1 MDKVGRPR
9 KLIAYDSFRNLKAEA
24 HGDRAP
30 LRLIR
35 PRTILYAGAFALVA
49 TVMLFGLTHKTV
61 LDVNVVP
68 DRNPLFVQVSGG
80 GIRNG
85 YTVRILNKKRGAHKF
100 EIAVTGLKE
109 PSLPMSASTP
119 ASPARGQIRR
129 CPRA

>member
-1 MDKVGRPR
+1 MHRVRALHRRLRRDHGQGRTGPR

-35 PRTILYAGAFALVA
+35 PRTILYAAAFALVA

-68 DRNPLFVQVSGG
+68 DRNPLFVQV
-80 GIRNG
+80 
-85 YTVRILNKKRGAHKF
+85 
-100 EIAVTGLKE
+100 
-109 PSLPMSASTP
+109 
-119 ASPARGQIRR
+119 
-129 CPRA
+129 